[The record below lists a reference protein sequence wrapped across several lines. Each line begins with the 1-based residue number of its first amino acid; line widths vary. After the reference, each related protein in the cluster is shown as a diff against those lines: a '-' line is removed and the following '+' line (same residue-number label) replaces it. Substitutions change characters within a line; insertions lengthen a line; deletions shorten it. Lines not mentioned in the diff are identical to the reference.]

1 MANLNQKPM
10 PSQLLIVDDEPEQHQ
25 LLGPFLTQQG
35 FTTRCVSDAASA
47 IETVRDGPPDMVI
60 MDVRMPGMSG
70 LEALRE
76 IRELQPGLPVLLITG
91 FTDVRDA
98 VRAMKDGAV
107 DYLSKPV
114 DLDELLAAIADA
126 LGVTTQVEGEAE
138 LPPLPDDVVA
148 ASRAMHHVLS
158 QLALVAPSDAT
169 VILTG
174 ESGTGKEVLTDVL
187 HGWSAR
193 SDGPI
198 VKLNCAAVPQDLLES
213 ELFGHEIGAFTG
225 AVKTKP
231 GRFEAAHGGTL
242 FLDEIAEMSPALQAK
257 LLRTLEDH
265 SVVRVGAS
273 QPRAVDF
280 RLVVATNQDIE
291 LAVSEGRFREDLFYR
306 LNVIA
311 IHVPPLHERR
321 RDISPLALQF
331 ARHFAQDKVRVS
343 PPAMQALEAYDW
355 PGNVRELRNEIERA
369 CLMCRG
375 NVILPEHLSPRLPQV
390 DPQGVRSGW
399 EDDDQTRL
407 ADVEKA
413 AILRT
418 LESCG
423 GNRTVAAETLG
434 ISRRALIY
442 KLKSYSTVER

>member
-1 MANLNQKPM
+1 MANLDQRPV
-10 PSQLLIVDDEPEQHQ
+10 PSRLLIVDDEPEQHR
-25 LLGPFLTQQG
+25 LLGPFLTKRG
-35 FTTRCVSDAASA
+35 FTTRSVSDAPSA
-47 IETVRDGPPDMVI
+47 IELVRQAPPDMVI
-60 MDVRMPGMSG
+60 MDVRMPGMTG
-70 LEALRE
+70 LAALRE
-76 IRELQPGLPVLLITG
+76 IRELQPDLPVLLITG
-91 FTDVRDA
+91 YTDVRDA

-107 DYLSKPV
+107 DYLAKPV
-114 DLDELLAAIADA
+114 DLDELLAAIGDA
-126 LGVTTQVEGEAE
+126 LGSTAPPEEEAE
-138 LPPLPDDVVA
+138 LPPLPADVVA
-148 ASRAMHHVLS
+148 ASRAMHHVLG

-187 HGWSAR
+187 HLWSAR

-213 ELFGHEIGAFTG
+213 ELFGHEAGAFTG

-257 LLRTLEDH
+257 LLRTLEDR

-291 LAVSEGRFREDLFYR
+291 QAVSEGRFREDLFYR
-306 LNVIA
+306 LNVIS
-311 IHVPPLHERR
+311 IHVPPLRDRR
-321 RDISPLALQF
+321 RDISPLSHEF

-343 PPAMQALEAYDW
+343 PPAMQALEGYEW

-375 NVILPEHLSPRLPQV
+375 NVILPEHLSPRLQQV
-390 DPQGVRSGW
+390 GTQGILSGW
-399 EDDDQTRL
+399 DDDDQPTL
-407 ADVEKA
+407 AAVERT

-423 GNRTVAAETLG
+423 GNRTAAAEKLG

-442 KLKSYSTVER
+442 KLKSYGTVER